1 MNWQKLQNSCRKR
14 LRTLYNLR
22 ADCKKPKPPL
32 TTDLPALNEIKQ
44 RSLKRTAINEHLE
57 TLFLET
63 LSLKPRLIVE
73 LGVARG
79 ESARG
84 FAQAAQLCGARLVSV
99 DLNDCSK
106 AIDWQGWNFIQQD
119 DIAFA
124 KEFPAWCRER
134 QIEPVIDVLFI
145 DTSHYFEHTLEEIR
159 SYFPFLADHAKV
171 FFHDTNLQ
179 TFIFRKDGSM
189 DLGWDNDRGVI
200 RALEVYFDKKFNEK
214 EEFIDFV
221 TPYVI
226 RHYPH
231 CSGLTVLEKLGH
243 LFPAGA
249 PGGRSEAAGGHL

>member
-1 MNWQKLQNSCRKR
+1 MNWEKLQNSCRKR
-14 LRTLYNLR
+14 MRTLYNLR
-22 ADCKKPKPPL
+22 ADHKKPKAPI

-57 TLFLET
+57 TLFLES
-63 LSLKPRLIVE
+63 LSMKPRLIVE

-84 FAQAAQLCGARLVSV
+84 FAQVAQLSGAKLVSV
-99 DLNDCSK
+99 DLTDCSK
-106 AIDWQGWNFIQQD
+106 AIDWGEWNFIQRD
-119 DIAFA
+119 DIEFA

-159 SYFPFLADHAKV
+159 AYFPFLADHAKV
-171 FFHDTNLQ
+171 FFHDTNLE
-179 TFIFRKDGSM
+179 TYIFRKDGSM

-200 RALEVYFDKKFNEK
+200 RALEAYFGKKFNEK

-226 RHYPH
+226 KHYPH

-249 PGGRSEAAGGHL
+249 PEKPA